1 MKTLLNLYYNSLNM
15 YVEIVFSKLQNENGY
30 KTKKL
35 HFIITKHEHCKY
47 RNIKI
52 HMAFICVIR
61 IAFRF
66 CFCGSCT
73 AHFAVT

>member
-1 MKTLLNLYYNSLNM
+1 MYYNSLNM

-35 HFIITKHEHCKY
+35 HFIFTKHNIVNIATSKY
-47 RNIKI
+47 IWPLS
-52 HMAFICVIR
+52 VLSR

-73 AHFAVT
+73 ARFAVT